1 MRANYSQ
8 HMGSHATEGRLRPPS
23 TPKRPRVP
31 APAPLDTHCTTQDAT
46 APDHL
51 GLTITPEGRAFRPHQ
66 TRANNTPHPHT
77 PRQTHAAHP
86 RCHLATKDAAHPKRP
101 TQPMSTQH
109 NTRDATPHCEG
120 LLPHEGSLSSFVS
133 LSNKNKIKRGGTR
146 NTMTTGAP
154 TMFWRGR
161 RPARQRQR
169 VTLKRFKARTH

>member
-8 HMGSHATEGRLRPPS
+8 HMGSHATEGRPRPPS

-86 RCHLATKDAAHPKRP
+86 RCHQATKDAAHPKRP
-101 TQPMSTQH
+101 MQPMSTQH

-133 LSNKNKIKRGGTR
+133 LSNKKKRRGTR

-154 TMFWRGR
+154 TMIWRGR

-169 VTLKRFKARTH
+169 VTLKSFKERTH